1 MFAARPGL
9 DSRTSAYLQAV
20 LSRDRASAEQ
30 VIRRMKEDGAP
41 LTDIYGILGA
51 AQVEVGFLWERGTI
65 AVSDEHFATE
75 VTTGCISMA
84 AERLRKFR
92 REPTGFSFL

>member
-30 VIRRMKEDGAP
+30 VIRSMIEYGAP

-65 AVSDEHFATE
+65 TVSDEHIATE
-75 VTTGCISMA
+75 VTTGCI
-84 AERLRKFR
+84 
-92 REPTGFSFL
+92 